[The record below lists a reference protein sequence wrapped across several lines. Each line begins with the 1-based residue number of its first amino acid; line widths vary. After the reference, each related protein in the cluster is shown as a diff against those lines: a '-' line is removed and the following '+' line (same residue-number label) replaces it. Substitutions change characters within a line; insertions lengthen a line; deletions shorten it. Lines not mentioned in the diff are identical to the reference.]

1 VDCRYEDS
9 RDGCIVTRT
18 FTITA
23 TDKCGNQ
30 STATVT
36 YTWNEDTEPPVIVPP
51 PGGDRGCNNPITC
64 DEVLAQTTVTDNC
77 PHEPPTVDCR
87 YEDSR
92 DGCIVTRTFT
102 ITATD
107 KCGNQSTATVT
118 YTWNE
123 DTEPPVI
130 VPPPGGDRGC
140 NNPITCD
147 EVLAQ
152 TTVTDNCPH
161 EPPTVDCRYEDSR
174 DGCIVTRTFTITAT
188 DKCGNQSTAT
198 VTYTWNED
206 TEPPVIDPP
215 DGGDLGCNPV
225 PPECPIL

>member
-130 VPPPGGDRGC
+130 ATSRRRSGLQQSDHLRRGAGADHRHRQLSARATHGG
-140 NNPITCD
+140 
-147 EVLAQ
+147 L
-152 TTVTDNCPH
+152 
-161 EPPTVDCRYEDSR
+161 
-174 DGCIVTRTFTITAT
+174 
-188 DKCGNQSTAT
+188 
-198 VTYTWNED
+198 
-206 TEPPVIDPP
+206 PV
-215 DGGDLGCNPV
+215 
-225 PPECPIL
+225 